1 LIKNRGDMLNTF
13 EICNS
18 NDVII
23 FENKISEL
31 IINMANVLT
40 KIKLNREKILNEK
53 YVEEVYGCI
62 DCLREI
68 FDSCEY
74 VFRLGKILFIG

>member
-1 LIKNRGDMLNTF
+1 
-13 EICNS
+13 
-18 NDVII
+18 
-23 FENKISEL
+23 
-31 IINMANVLT
+31 MANVLT